1 MSNYGGQYGTD
12 YGQQQYGQQ
21 YSQYGGTQGQYYQ
34 PTPEDKTWGMLAH
47 ISQLMGVGF
56 LGPLVVWLIY
66 KDKSPFVADQ
76 AKEALN
82 FNLCLLLMSLLLIPT
97 CIGPMIIGIGA
108 MVYVIIGAMEANKG
122 VWYRY
127 PYIFRMIT

>member
-1 MSNYGGQYGTD
+1 MSNYGGYDPNQQPGQPQYGA
-12 YGQQQYGQQ
+12 GP
-21 YSQYGGTQGQYYQ
+21 GQYYQ
-34 PTPEDKTWGMLAH
+34 PTQDDRTWAMLAH
-47 ISQLMGVGF
+47 LSQILGVGF
-56 LGPLVVWLIY
+56 IGPLVVWLIY

-108 MVYVIIGAMEANKG
+108 IVYVIIAAMEANKG

>member
-1 MSNYGGQYGTD
+1 MSNFDFDPKAGQPFNPAA
-12 YGQQQYGQQ
+12 
-21 YSQYGGTQGQYYQ
+21 QGQYYQ
-34 PTPEDKTWGMLAH
+34 PTPDDRTWAMLAH
-47 ISQLMGVGF
+47 LSPIVGLGF
-56 LGPLVVWLIY
+56 IGPLVVWLIY

-82 FNLCLLLMSLLLIPT
+82 FALAMLIVVLI
-97 CIGPMIIGIGA
+97 CIVTIVGICVLPVVGIGA
-108 MVYVIIGAMEANKG
+108 LVYQIIAAMESNKG